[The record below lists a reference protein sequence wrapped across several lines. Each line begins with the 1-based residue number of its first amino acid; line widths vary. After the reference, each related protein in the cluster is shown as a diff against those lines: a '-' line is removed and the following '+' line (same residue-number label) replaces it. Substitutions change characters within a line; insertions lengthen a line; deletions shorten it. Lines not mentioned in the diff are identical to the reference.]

1 MADSSDIDSA
11 LVAKL
16 AADATLL
23 GYMPNGV
30 YVDEAPQ
37 GMTRFVIVS
46 LVEERDVQQFGG
58 RDHEDALYL
67 VEARA
72 LSTAGATIKQ
82 AAARID
88 ALLDNGT
95 LTITGYQLML
105 LQRESRIR
113 HTEVDDV
120 DPSIRWYRR
129 GGHYRLIASPTS

>member
-1 MADSSDIDSA
+1 MPDSSDIDSA

-46 LVEERDVQQFGG
+46 LIEEHDVQQFGG

-95 LTITGYQLML
+95 LTITGYRLML
-105 LQRESRIR
+105 LQREARIR
-113 HTEVDDV
+113 STEVDDV
-120 DPSIRWYRR
+120 DPTIRWYRR
-129 GGHYRLIASPTS
+129 GGHYRLMAAPA

>member
-1 MADSSDIDSA
+1 MADSGEIDKA

-16 AADATLL
+16 ASDATLL

-30 YVDEAPQ
+30 YWDEAAQ
-37 GMTRFVIVS
+37 GSTRFVIVS
-46 LVEERDVQQFGG
+46 LVNAADVQQFGG

-72 LSTAGATIKQ
+72 LSTASANIAA

-88 ALLDNGT
+88 ALLDNET
-95 LTITGYQLML
+95 LTIAGYRMMLM
-105 LQRESRIR
+105 QRESRIR
-113 HTEVDDV
+113 LTEVDDV

-129 GGHYRLIASPTS
+129 GGQYRVMAAPAA

>member
-1 MADSSDIDSA
+1 MADSGELDKA

-16 AADATLL
+16 GTDMTLL
-23 GYMPNGV
+23 GYMTNGV
-30 YVDEAPQ
+30 YWDEAPQ
-37 GMTRFVIVS
+37 GSTKFVIVS
-46 LVEERDVQQFGG
+46 LVSAEDVQQFGG

-72 LSTAGATIKQ
+72 LSTASANVAA

-95 LTITGYQLML
+95 LTITGYNLML
-105 LQRESRIR
+105 LQREERIR
-113 HTEVDDV
+113 MTEVDDV

-129 GGHYRLIASPTS
+129 GGHYRVMAAPAA